1 LCAAAQTQLKGAPRI
16 MKFWLVGITAA
27 LSLMS
32 LAHATAAVAQ

>member
-1 LCAAAQTQLKGAPRI
+1 

-32 LAHATAAVAQ
+32 LAHAAAVVAQ